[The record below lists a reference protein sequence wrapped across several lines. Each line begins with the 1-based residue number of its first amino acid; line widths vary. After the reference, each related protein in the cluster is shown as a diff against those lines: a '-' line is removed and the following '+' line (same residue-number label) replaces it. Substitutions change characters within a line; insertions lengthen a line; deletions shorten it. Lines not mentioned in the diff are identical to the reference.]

1 MKPNWKTYFTY
12 TQGQQQAFFLLCL
25 CFFCLCVVRLSIPYW
40 LSSSPQPLTAQDNL
54 WMKSFSAS
62 DIRSSEIHNDNDT
75 RAITPFRFD
84 PNTID
89 EEGFYRLGLRP
100 KLVQTIVHYRNKG
113 GRFRRKE
120 DLEKIWGLRPQEYQ
134 QLEPYVNI
142 TQSKQNDVG
151 VIVELNTADTSALI
165 ALSGIGSKLAFLI
178 IQYREKLGGY
188 VSVNQL
194 REVYGMSDE
203 NFRRIKPQVTVNA
216 HHIRALN
223 LNAATFYELNAHPYL
238 HGEMATA
245 IADFRRSQHYK
256 LQHIRQIREIGL
268 INEEIFRKIAPYL
281 TLQ

>member
-1 MKPNWKTYFTY
+1 M
-12 TQGQQQAFFLLCL
+12 Q
-25 CFFCLCVVRLSIPYW
+25 
-40 LSSSPQPLTAQDNL
+40 
-54 WMKSFSAS
+54 SFSAS
-62 DIRSSEIHNDNDT
+62 DIVNSELYNDNET
-75 RAITPFRFD
+75 KPITPFRFD

-100 KLVQTIVHYRNKG
+100 KLVQTIIHYRNKG
-113 GRFRRKE
+113 GRFRSKE
-120 DLEKIWGLRPQEYQ
+120 DLQKIWGLRPQEYQ
-134 QLEPYVNI
+134 QLEPYVSI
-142 TQSKQNDVG
+142 TQNKQNHEGEV
-151 VIVELNTADTSALI
+151 VELNSADTSALI

-216 HHIRALN
+216 HHIRPLN

-238 HGEMATA
+238 HGEIA
-245 IADFRRSQHYK
+245 IALADFRRSQHYK
-256 LQHIRQIREIGL
+256 LQDVRQIREIGL